1 MPLRL
6 TSAPVSGIK
15 KRKTATTHRSR
26 ASPFSAH
33 ARSKPHTGSGE
44 EEVKAVGEALLPDIG
59 PSRYIAN
66 TAPVE
71 NVIQAIRYIKD
82 SMWEPLPARAGMNS
96 TRIAHVLNFR
106 RSLPPLASVAHVHML
121 LQAPTLVEKEIIDVV
136 RSGQVRRL
144 IVPGRGSDAAGLG
157 DCLVLTEEWEMSV
170 RSGVLDSSLQDRF
183 LRVLAKMTDSTA
195 VPAGSFPSDDMRI
208 LIHGGFLVSA
218 SSLSKGS
225 LNLASLPAIP
235 SIAPAASEST
245 GSNTQ
250 QTSESDAVHDSS
262 KSRAA
267 TMFLSLPNTGP
278 YLRLLSAG
286 RSRLLALLRKSAHQ
300 EVPLDLLRDRWNGAV
315 ETDKSF
321 SLAKRAR
328 GEFAGVLPGRTK
340 KWKEL
345 YGMSFRWAL
354 EEALGAGLIE
364 LFDTGSVGPG
374 VRVL

>member
-1 MPLRL
+1 
-6 TSAPVSGIK
+6 
-15 KRKTATTHRSR
+15 
-26 ASPFSAH
+26 
-33 ARSKPHTGSGE
+33 
-44 EEVKAVGEALLPDIG
+44 
-59 PSRYIAN
+59 
-66 TAPVE
+66 
-71 NVIQAIRYIKD
+71 
-82 SMWEPLPARAGMNS
+82 
-96 TRIAHVLNFR
+96 
-106 RSLPPLASVAHVHML
+106 
-121 LQAPTLVEKEIIDVV
+121 
-136 RSGQVRRL
+136 
-144 IVPGRGSDAAGLG
+144 
-157 DCLVLTEEWEMSV
+157 
-170 RSGVLDSSLQDRF
+170 
-183 LRVLAKMTDSTA
+183 MTDSMA
-195 VPAGSFPSDDMRI
+195 VPAGSFPSDDMRT

-235 SIAPAASEST
+235 PSIAAPAASESI

-262 KSRAA
+262 QSRAA

-286 RSRLLALLRKSAHQ
+286 RSHLLALLRKSPHQ

-374 VRVL
+374 VRFL